1 MKALSMNINYVIGKT
16 YIFSKKK
23 LTGVVVLGVVLGMSI
38 YIFLN
43 SMMVGFDKSSNASIF
58 KSTSHIRVYKDD
70 EISKPLIENSDA
82 KPIIINPKVVPVNN
96 TIINPNLI
104 METILKQKEVTV
116 VTPQVNSNV
125 FYNNGKSQISG
136 LSVGIKPDEANLMY
150 DIQSFMVEGN
160 FELLKS
166 NPNGIVIGSGISQKM
181 NLAIN
186 DNINLTS
193 SKAVN
198 RTFKVVG
205 IFKTNNSNTDK
216 TKSYINIS
224 AAQQLLKEGTSY
236 ITDININIQNPEDA
250 EQVAKKIESIT
261 GYKAEGWK
269 QANETLMAANKMRKM
284 IITFVSLTILLV
296 AGFGIYNILN
306 MTVSQKINDIAI
318 LKAMGFKGKDVIRI
332 FVTQAVSIGI
342 MGVIGGML
350 LAVILITIL
359 KTVYL
364 GGDIG
369 YFPIDYE
376 IKKFAQG
383 IIIGLIIT
391 FFAGYIPAKKAANVD
406 PVEILRK

>member
-1 MKALSMNINYVIGKT
+1 MNINFVIAKT
-16 YIFSKKK
+16 YIVSNKK
-23 LTGVVVLGVVLGMSI
+23 LTAVAVLGVVLGMSI
-38 YIFLN
+38 YIFMN
-43 SMMVGFDKSSNASIF
+43 CMMVGFDKSSNASIF

-70 EISKPLIENSDA
+70 EISKPLIGKQETT
-82 KPIIINPKVVPVNN
+82 PIIINPKVVPVNN
-96 TIINPNLI
+96 TIINPNLVI
-104 METILKQKEVTV
+104 ETILKQKEVTV
-116 VTPQVNSNV
+116 VTPQVNTNV

-136 LSVGIKPDEANLMY
+136 LAVGIKPDEANLMY
-150 DIQSFMVEGN
+150 NIKSFMVEGN

-166 NPNGIVIGSGISQKM
+166 NPNGIVIGSGISEKM
-181 NLAIN
+181 NLAVN

-193 SKAVN
+193 SKGVN
-198 RTFKVVG
+198 RTFKIVG
-205 IFKTNNSNTDK
+205 IFKTNNANTDK

-224 AAQQLLKEGTSY
+224 VSQQLLKEGTSY
-236 ITDININIQNPEDA
+236 ITDINVNIDDAENAEMVAQKIQNL
-250 EQVAKKIESIT
+250 T

-269 QANETLMAANKMRKM
+269 QANETVMAGNKMRKM
-284 IITFVSLTILLV
+284 IITFVSFTILLV

-318 LKAMGFKGKDVIRI
+318 LKAMGFKGNDVIKI

-342 MGVIGGML
+342 MGVVGGMI

-359 KTVYL
+359 KNVYV

-376 IKKFAQG
+376 MKKFVQG
-383 IIIGLIIT
+383 IVIGLIIT

>member
-1 MKALSMNINYVIGKT
+1 MNINSVIAKT
-16 YIFSKKK
+16 YIFSNKK
-23 LTGVVVLGVVLGMSI
+23 LTAVAVLGVVLGMSI
-38 YIFLN
+38 YIFMN

-58 KSTSHIRVYKDD
+58 KSNSHIRLYKDD
-70 EISKPLIENSDA
+70 EISQPLIEDKNG

-104 METILKQKEVTV
+104 IETILKQKEVTV

-136 LSVGIKPDEANLMY
+136 LAVGIKPDEANLMY
-150 DIQSFMVEGN
+150 NIKSFMVEGN
-160 FELLKS
+160 FDLLKS
-166 NPNGIVIGSGISQKM
+166 NPNGIVIGSGISSKM
-181 NLAIN
+181 NLTIN
-186 DNINLTS
+186 DNLNLTS
-193 SKAVN
+193 SKGVN
-198 RTFKVVG
+198 RTFKIIG
-205 IFKTNNSNTDK
+205 IFKTNNSITDK
-216 TKSYINIS
+216 TKSYINLS
-224 AAQQLLKEGTSY
+224 AAQQLLKEGNSY
-236 ITDININIQNPEDA
+236 ITDININITDPENA
-250 EQVAKKIESIT
+250 EDIAKKIENLS

-269 QANETLMAANKMRKM
+269 QANETLMAANKMRKI

-318 LKAMGFKGKDVIRI
+318 LKAMGFKGKDVVRI

-342 MGVIGGML
+342 MGVIGGMV
-350 LAVILITIL
+350 LATILITIL
-359 KTVYL
+359 KKVYV

-376 IKKFAQG
+376 LKKFIQG
-383 IIIGLIIT
+383 IVIGLVIT